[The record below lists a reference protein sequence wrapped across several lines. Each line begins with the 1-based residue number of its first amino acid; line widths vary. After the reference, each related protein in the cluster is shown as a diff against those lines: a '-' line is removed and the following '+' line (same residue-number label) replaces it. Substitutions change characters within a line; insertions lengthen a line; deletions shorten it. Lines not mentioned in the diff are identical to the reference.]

1 MRYLVVF
8 LAGVTVYLLVLLL
21 LRMVFRRRMRLQD
34 RLDRYLHAPDME
46 PASVKRKKKLVISSV
61 DWTRIILK
69 LPKGRPYVQSVEKRL
84 ETGSVSL
91 RTNEFLAL
99 EVASLIF
106 GALLF
111 YLALHSIISLLLGAI
126 LGAMLP
132 HTLLSITSQRRMA
145 AFKKQ
150 IPDTLTLIANGLKA
164 GYSFL
169 QAINI
174 VREEM
179 PSPMRDEFARLVEET
194 TLGIPVDEALQGMA
208 ARLHDDDFS
217 LIVTAVTIQRSVGGN
232 LAEVLENIEHTIRE
246 RIKIKNEIR
255 VLTAQGKLTG
265 IILVSLPVFIALFMY
280 FRSRNYL
287 LILISDPLGQFMLAV
302 SVILLFFGIIVIS
315 KIVDIK
321 V

>member
-1 MRYLVVF
+1 
-8 LAGVTVYLLVLLL
+8 
-21 LRMVFRRRMRLQD
+21 
-34 RLDRYLHAPDME
+34 
-46 PASVKRKKKLVISSV
+46 
-61 DWTRIILK
+61 
-69 LPKGRPYVQSVEKRL
+69 
-84 ETGSVSL
+84 
-91 RTNEFLAL
+91 
-99 EVASLIF
+99 
-106 GALLF
+106 
-111 YLALHSIISLLLGAI
+111 
-126 LGAMLP
+126 
-132 HTLLSITSQRRMA
+132 MA

-150 IPDTLTLIANGLKA
+150 IPETLTLIANGLKA

-208 ARLHDDDFS
+208 MRLQDDDFS
-217 LIVTAVTIQRSVGGN
+217 LVVTAVTIQRSVGGN

-265 IILVSLPVFIALFMY
+265 FILVCLPLAVAFFMY

-287 LILISDPLGQFMLAV
+287 LILISDPIGQFMLAGA
-302 SVILLFFGIIVIS
+302 VILLLFGVIVVR

>member
-1 MRYLVVF
+1 
-8 LAGVTVYLLVLLL
+8 
-21 LRMVFRRRMRLQD
+21 
-34 RLDRYLHAPDME
+34 
-46 PASVKRKKKLVISSV
+46 
-61 DWTRIILK
+61 
-69 LPKGRPYVQSVEKRL
+69 VQSVEKRL

-91 RTNEFLAL
+91 RANEFLAL

-208 ARLHDDDFS
+208 GRLQDDDFS

-265 IILVSLPVFIALFMY
+265 IILVSLPVLIALFMY

-287 LILISDPLGQFMLAV
+287 LILISDPLGQFMLAGA
-302 SVILLFFGIIVIS
+302 VILLFFGIIVVR